1 MPQAL
6 RLPLSARREA
16 GPYGGVSSEDRRGLV
31 SFNVRRI
38 IALVVVLLSTTVGG
52 LLGEAFFSDSPLA
65 AIVGAVLGAVVG
77 LVFVLIWANQNL

>member
-1 MPQAL
+1 M
-6 RLPLSARREA
+6 
-16 GPYGGVSSEDRRGLV
+16 

-65 AIVGAVLGAVVG
+65 AIVGAVLGAMVG